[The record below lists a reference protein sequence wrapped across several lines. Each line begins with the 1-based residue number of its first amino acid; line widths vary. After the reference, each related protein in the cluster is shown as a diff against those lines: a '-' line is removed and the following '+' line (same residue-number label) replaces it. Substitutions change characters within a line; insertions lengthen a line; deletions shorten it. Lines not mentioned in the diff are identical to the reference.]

1 MEFINPSTLANYLTF
16 TKLCDKI
23 QLKTP
28 HNFQFSHH
36 SCDLESDADSYT
48 K

>member
-1 MEFINPSTLANYLTF
+1 MEFINPSTLANYLTL

-28 HNFQFSHH
+28 QNFQFNHH
-36 SCDLESDADSYT
+36 SYDPESDADIYT